1 MVQVYFLLVL
11 ANVLSGLVLA
21 REGLKMPLASWQGL
35 FVAFESKSARLV
47 LGVASFL
54 SGFVALIFVL
64 PGDQLFVGDLL
75 PALTGLLAGTV
86 LVLDFY
92 AKPQGQ
98 EQNSGDLLLKNRVLI
113 GLVGLTFGVIHF
125 FVPGLLLL

>member
-11 ANVLSGLVLA
+11 TNVIAGLVLA
-21 REGLKMPLASWQGL
+21 REGLKVPLASWEGL
-35 FVAFESKSARLV
+35 FAAFEPKLVRVV

-54 SGFVALIFVL
+54 SGFVALIYVL

-75 PALTGLLAGTV
+75 PALTALLSGTV
-86 LVLDFY
+86 LVLDY
-92 AKPQGQ
+92 YHKPQET

-125 FVPGLLLL
+125 FAPGLLFL